1 MFYLYARIHFH
12 KIEIFIAIYD
22 KFNRFFLTNG
32 IEYLLSQEVFDRLI
46 AESPADRSGNIERLR
61 ITWEEII
68 AKARISLI
76 VPMPSFMRYLET
88 GHIDLTD
95 VQYTLTPDERI
106 DHLKT
111 IARTLTKSQGITLR
125 TMHLSSAFLSYKEAN
140 LAFYSNYHMSFF
152 KKNTLAMNSRTDPF
166 YIIIDKE
173 LDKMVL
179 DYFNDMTQ
187 ASYYQPCSAQY
198 LESKIR
204 IYQHM
209 LEKITSL
216 AEV

>member
-1 MFYLYARIHFH
+1 MASNTSCHRKSSTGSSPNRQLTGPAISKAAHYLGR
-12 KIEIFIAIYD
+12 
-22 KFNRFFLTNG
+22 N
-32 IEYLLSQEVFDRLI
+32 
-46 AESPADRSGNIERLR
+46 
-61 ITWEEII
+61 I

-111 IARTLTKSQGITLR
+111 IARTLTKSQGITLG

-187 ASYYQPCSAQY
+187 ASYYQPCSAQD